1 MLPTDT
7 SVSATTTLRDQGSHA
22 QGSVDENTTKLE
34 DTPQT
39 ATTATNDGTQAQP
52 SEPRKSTDT
61 APRENTTVAETEKE
75 KGGLEVTGKEDGD
88 AEDEVEDE
96 SKYLTGFKLAIL
108 SIGLCL
114 TTFVIALDNTIIATA
129 IPKITT
135 VFNSLEDVGW
145 YGSSYLLTTT
155 SLQPSFGKIYTYF
168 DVKYTYLGALV
179 IFEVGSIICAAATSS
194 PMFIIGRAVAGA
206 GAAALYSGG
215 MTIIGFSVPLRKRA
229 IYIAALSSMF
239 GIASVVGPILGG
251 AFTDRLSWRWCFWI
265 NLPFG
270 GVSLAV
276 VFFFFSNPERKYSHI
291 PVKERLK
298 NIDIAG
304 AVFLICSI
312 VCLLLALQWGGF
324 TYAWSNSKVWGTLLG
339 FGLLISVFIFLQIR
353 QGERATL
360 PVRVFTQRTVL
371 VSSLYSTLLSMALYT
386 HIFYL
391 PFYFQAIKGTTAE
404 ESGIRTIAYL
414 VSITCSSIVIGALI
428 TVVGW
433 YAPFMWFGSA
443 VFAIGAGL
451 LYTLKVRSPAGQWIG
466 YQILAGIGAG
476 AGVQIP
482 FVAVQVVSSEK
493 DMPTANACVMFFN
506 SLGGALSISIAQ
518 NIFVNTLA
526 QEIPKYAPGLDGRM
540 VAHAGATNL
549 RNVVPKELLAGV
561 LRGYNNSIVTA
572 FILAIATSCIAF
584 FVSLGME
591 QKSVKGKKIMA
602 TGGA

>member
-1 MLPTDT
+1 MQATDPTQETVGTDATLPHAENTRTSGDNDSKLEQPKKSLESRSAPDETQDQAHTPSPPTNTDT
-7 SVSATTTLRDQGSHA
+7 KPPHNEKTPTEAIATSDDK
-22 QGSVDENTTKLE
+22 DE
-34 DTPQT
+34 
-39 ATTATNDGTQAQP
+39 
-52 SEPRKSTDT
+52 ST
-61 APRENTTVAETEKE
+61 AP
-75 KGGLEVTGKEDGD
+75 DD
-88 AEDEVEDE
+88 D
-96 SKYLTGFKLAIL
+96 SKYLSGFKLAIL
-108 SIGLCL
+108 SVGLCL

-168 DVKYTYLGALV
+168 DVKYTYLFALV

-194 PMFIIGRAVAGA
+194 PMFIVGRAVAGA

-251 AFTDRLSWRWCFWI
+251 ALTDRASWRWCFWI

-270 GVSLAV
+270 AVSLAV
-276 VFFFFSNPERKYSHI
+276 VFFFFTNPKRTYSHL
-291 PVKERLK
+291 PVRERLK
-298 NIDIAG
+298 KIDIVG
-304 AVFLICSI
+304 AVFLICAI
-312 VCLLLALQWGGF
+312 VCLLLCLQWGGF
-324 TYAWSNSKVWGTLLG
+324 SYAWSTSKVWGTLLG
-339 FGLLISVFIFLQIR
+339 FGLLISVFIGIQLR
-353 QGERATL
+353 QEDRATI
-360 PVRVFTQRTVL
+360 PVRVFAQRTVL
-371 VSSLYSTLLSMALYT
+371 VSCLYSTLLSMALYT

-414 VSITCSSIVIGALI
+414 VSITCSSIVIGGLI

-443 VFAIGAGL
+443 IFAIGAGM
-451 LYTLKVRSPAGQWIG
+451 LYTLKVSSPPGRWIG

-482 FVAVQVVSSEK
+482 FVAVQVVTNEK

-518 NIFVNTLA
+518 NIFVNTLGK
-526 QEIPKYAPGLDGRM
+526 EVPKYAPGFDARI
-540 VAHAGATNL
+540 VANAGATNL
-549 RNVVPKELLAGV
+549 RGVVPPEILPGV
-561 LRGYNNSIVTA
+561 LHGYNNAIVTA
-572 FILAIATSCIAF
+572 FILAIATSSITF

-602 TGGA
+602 GGGA

>member
-1 MLPTDT
+1 MQATDPTQETVGTDATLPHAENTRTSGDNDSKLEQPKKSLESRSAPDETQDQAHTPSPPTNTDT
-7 SVSATTTLRDQGSHA
+7 KPPHNEKTPTEAIATSDDK
-22 QGSVDENTTKLE
+22 DE
-34 DTPQT
+34 
-39 ATTATNDGTQAQP
+39 
-52 SEPRKSTDT
+52 ST
-61 APRENTTVAETEKE
+61 AP
-75 KGGLEVTGKEDGD
+75 DD
-88 AEDEVEDE
+88 D
-96 SKYLTGFKLAIL
+96 SKYLSGFKLAIL
-108 SIGLCL
+108 SVGLCL

-168 DVKYTYLGALV
+168 DVKYTYLFALV

-194 PMFIIGRAVAGA
+194 PLFIVGRAVAGA

-251 AFTDRLSWRWCFWI
+251 ALTDRASWRWCFWI

-270 GVSLAV
+270 AVSLAV
-276 VFFFFSNPERKYSHI
+276 VFFFFTNPKRTYSHL
-291 PVKERLK
+291 PVRERLK
-298 NIDIAG
+298 KIDIVG
-304 AVFLICSI
+304 AVFLICAI
-312 VCLLLALQWGGF
+312 VCLLLCLQWGGF
-324 TYAWSNSKVWGTLLG
+324 SYAWSNSKVWGTLLG
-339 FGLLISVFIFLQIR
+339 FGLLISVFIGIQLR
-353 QGERATL
+353 QEDRATI
-360 PVRVFTQRTVL
+360 PVRVFAQRTVL
-371 VSSLYSTLLSMALYT
+371 VSCLYSTLLSMALYT

-414 VSITCSSIVIGALI
+414 VSITCSSIVIGGLI

-443 VFAIGAGL
+443 IFAIGAGM
-451 LYTLKVRSPAGQWIG
+451 LYTLKVSSPPGRWIG

-482 FVAVQVVSSEK
+482 FVAVQVVTNEK

-518 NIFVNTLA
+518 NIFVNTLGK
-526 QEIPKYAPGLDGRM
+526 EVPKYAPGFDARI
-540 VAHAGATNL
+540 VANAGATNL
-549 RNVVPKELLAGV
+549 RGVVPPEILPGV
-561 LRGYNNSIVTA
+561 LHGYNNAIVTA
-572 FILAIATSCIAF
+572 FILAIATSSIAF

-602 TGGA
+602 GGGA